1 MKSINRQKVQ
11 SLLRMAEISKPPI
24 DVNRIAEELGFTVVP
39 YPFPEKRKGMIH
51 IEGGDKVIGVNE
63 NHPKNMQRFTIAHEI
78 GHYLSG
84 HQHYE
89 NTFIDDEKRYFDP
102 HFHQEKEADIFAAE
116 LLMPK
121 DWLIKDVEKYGL
133 DTPKL
138 AEIYEVSEQAMWIRL
153 TSSGLAKKHS
163 AR

>member
-1 MKSINRQKVQ
+1 MKNINRQKVQ
-11 SLLRMAEISKPPI
+11 SLLKMAEITKPPV

-51 IEGGDKVIGVNE
+51 IGGGDKVIGVNE
-63 NHPKNMQRFTIAHEI
+63 NHPKNMRRFTIAHEI
-78 GHYLSG
+78 GHYLCG

-102 HFHQEKEADIFAAE
+102 HFHQEREADIFAAE

-121 DWLIKDVEKYGL
+121 EWLEENIKQRGIDALE
-133 DTPKL
+133 L
-138 AEIYEVSEQAMWIRL
+138 AKIYEVSEQAMWIRL
-153 TSSGLAKKHS
+153 TSSGLAKKY